1 MVYMDQQYVITLL
14 MSDLDSFV
22 ALDDDLIPRN
32 NLLIMGQ
39 KNLRACN
46 DDLDSLDNWL
56 KSIPAGL

>member
-22 ALDDDLIPRN
+22 SLDDDLTPSSI
-32 NLLIMGQ
+32 LLIMAQ
-39 KNLRACN
+39 KSLRACN
-46 DDLDSLDNWL
+46 DDLDSLDYWL